1 MANFKNTRR
10 APRLPS
16 SGLTRNHRGS
26 FASATRNIRRVA
38 TIILVLFLLITGVLW
53 LRSHNWDFRAGLDS
67 IIENGQPVSTGFAGS
82 GVETYST
89 ASQVLETIEVTKP
102 YTGSRYQRSN
112 FGKAWEDIDT
122 NGCDQRNDILTRDL
136 TSLKVA
142 TNCKV
147 LSGTLIDPYTAE
159 TIEFTRGAQSSEAV
173 PIDHVVSLSNAWS
186 SGAWQ
191 WNIEQRTLLANDPLN
206 LQASSQASNTTKSDK
221 DAASWLPQTG
231 YRCEYVA
238 RQISVKAA
246 YNLTVTSAEKKA
258 MQGVLATCPDQPAY
272 RSVFAGN

>member
-1 MANFKNTRR
+1 MATFKNARR

-16 SGLTRNHRGS
+16 SGFTSNRRGS
-26 FASATRNIRRVA
+26 SSSRSIKRTLAVIL
-38 TIILVLFLLITGVLW
+38 LVLLLVTGLLW
-53 LRSHNWDFRAGLDS
+53 LRSHNWDLRAGINS
-67 IIENGQPVSTGFAGS
+67 MTGGGQPVSTGFAGS

-89 ASQVLETIEVTKP
+89 ASDVLNTLTVAKP
-102 YTGSRYQRSN
+102 YNGGGYQRSAY
-112 FGKAWEDIDT
+112 GEAWEDIDG

-136 TSLKVA
+136 TNLDIGK
-142 TNCKV
+142 NCKV
-147 LSGTLIDPYTAE
+147 LSGTLTDPYTAE
-159 TIEFTRGAQSSEAV
+159 TIDFTRGEKSSESV

-191 WNIEQRTLLANDPLN
+191 WSVEERTLIANDPLN
-206 LQASSQASNTTKSDK
+206 LQAAGQASNTAKSNK

-246 YNLTVTSAEKKA
+246 YHLTVTSAEKKA
-258 MQGVLATCPDQPAY
+258 MQGVLATCPAQPAY
-272 RSVFAGN
+272 RSTFAKG